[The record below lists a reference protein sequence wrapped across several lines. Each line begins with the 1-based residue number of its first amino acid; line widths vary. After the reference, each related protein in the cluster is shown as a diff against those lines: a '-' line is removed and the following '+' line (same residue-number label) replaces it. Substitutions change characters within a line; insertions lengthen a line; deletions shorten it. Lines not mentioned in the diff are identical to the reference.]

1 MDEREMSSTVDE
13 QNGFRILSL
22 DGGGIRGAFTAAFL
36 ADIEERTN
44 CRICDH
50 FDLIAGTSTGGIIA
64 AALAAGEPAARIVQ
78 FYRER
83 GPAIFVR
90 PEQWRTRIAKCR
102 TWLANRCL
110 RKSGID
116 EDWLWRPK
124 YESGPLQDSL
134 QDVFGDRTMED
145 LCCCR
150 TVIPSV
156 DLTKGQTVVF
166 KTPHLPNLVRD
177 RRFRVVDVILATTA
191 APTYF
196 PHATFGV
203 GSAYV
208 DGGVWANNPTMV
220 AVAEALR
227 IGTGCHRP
235 EIDRGVP
242 LDSITVLSMGTGRA
256 SYFAKPPA
264 GGGGIAWWLAPLLE
278 LVSVSQAQGVHF
290 QSSYI
295 LGDRYHRV
303 DFDLPNESWKL
314 DCVDVVDQLIHLGRD
329 KAAEHLAGIHA
340 KFMANRASPYVPFGT
355 VGNTIGSDSTTSATV

>member
-1 MDEREMSSTVDE
+1 MCEREQSNAGNK
-13 QNGFRILSL
+13 QGGFRILSL

-44 CRICDH
+44 CRICEF
-50 FDLIAGTSTGGIIA
+50 FDLVAGTSTGGIIA

-90 PEQWRTRIAKCR
+90 PARPKTRMAKCR
-102 TWLANRCL
+102 TWLANLCL
-110 RKSGID
+110 RKTGID
-116 EDWLWRPK
+116 EDWLWSPK
-124 YESGPLQDSL
+124 YESGPLRDAL
-134 QDVFGDRTMED
+134 EEVFGNRTIEE
-145 LCCCR
+145 LRCCR

-166 KTPHLPNLVRD
+166 KTPHLPDLVRD
-177 RRFRVVDVILATTA
+177 RRFRVVDVVLATTA

-227 IGTGCHRP
+227 IGKGCRRP
-235 EIDRGVP
+235 GVDRDVA
-242 LDSITVLSMGTGRA
+242 LEAITVLSVGTGRA
-256 SYFAKPPA
+256 PYFAKPPA

-290 QSSYI
+290 QSSYV

-303 DFDLPNESWKL
+303 DFDLPNASWKL
-314 DCVDVVDQLIHLGRD
+314 DCIDVVDQLIHLGRD
-329 KAAEHLAGIHA
+329 RAAEHLASIQNQ
-340 KFMANRASPYVPFGT
+340 FLFQPTSPYVPFET
-355 VGNTIGSDSTTSATV
+355 IPSAVGSVSRVSPTP